1 MATFLNQQFLRVA
14 ATHAARVC
22 VAQKPAVSAILS
34 GFLRSVRFAFHAKC
48 CASKSTHFIIDG
60 STSKVFYSKKWLG
73 SMLILGFLV
82 TACDQKKELPV
93 AEAVPVDPNIVELTD
108 QLAKDIKLHTVDLVE
123 MRGTLRV
130 PGTVQVDEQR
140 IARIGASVTGRITDI
155 EATLGQNVK
164 NGQLLATLNSTELAQ
179 NQLVYIKAAQ
189 QIALQTK
196 AVERAKLLQ
205 EADVIGAAELLRR
218 QAELSAAQAELN
230 AARDQLQVLGMNEN
244 AIDKL
249 SSTGQIRSFSNVVSR
264 ISGTVI
270 SRKVNLGQ
278 VVQPAEEL
286 FIIADLSRVWVVAE
300 VPEQQVDLIKIGEEV
315 VVEIPALRD
324 KQYRA
329 KLIFEGDVVNP
340 ETRTVT
346 IRSELQNTDR
356 EIKPDMLVSMLIQS
370 QPLPKLA
377 VPLQSIVREND
388 ITYVYLQLS
397 PNKFRL
403 REVTLGAEYGGMV
416 HVESGLATGEKVVS
430 DGAFHVN
437 NERKRKELE

>member
-1 MATFLNQQFLRVA
+1 MFSNALPSKNLFLALF
-14 ATHAARVC
+14 T
-22 VAQKPAVSAILS
+22 
-34 GFLRSVRFAFHAKC
+34 
-48 CASKSTHFIIDG
+48 AST
-60 STSKVFYSKKWLG
+60 L
-73 SMLILGFLV
+73 LV
-82 TACDQKKELPV
+82 GCNAKKEEAPVV
-93 AEAVPVDPNIVELTD
+93 AEVVDPNIVEITA
-108 QLAKDIKLHTVDLVE
+108 QLASQIKLHTVDNIE

-140 IARIGASVTGRITDI
+140 MARIGASVTGRIKDI

-164 NGQLLATLNSTELAQ
+164 NGQVLATLNSTELAQ

-189 QIALQTK
+189 QIGLQSK

-205 EADVIGAAELLRR
+205 EADVIGAAELQRR
-218 QAELSAAQAELN
+218 EAELSAAQAELN
-230 AARDQLQVLGMNEN
+230 AARDQLQVLGMSES

-249 SSTGQIRSFSNVVSR
+249 TQTGQIRSYSNVVSR

-286 FIIADLSRVWVVAE
+286 FIIADLSHVWVVAE
-300 VPEQQVDLIKIGEEV
+300 VPEQQVELIKVDEEV
-315 VVEIPALRD
+315 VVEIPALGN
-324 KQYRA
+324 KQYKA
-329 KLIFEGDVVNP
+329 KLIYEGDVVNP

-346 IRSELQNTDR
+346 VRSDLVNEDR

-370 QPLPKLA
+370 QPEPKLA
-377 VPLQSIVREND
+377 LPLQSIVREND
-388 ITYVYLQLS
+388 ATYVYVQLA

-403 REVTLGAEYGGMV
+403 REVELGPEYAGMV
-416 HVESGLATGEKVVS
+416 TILNGVSKEEIVVA

>member
-1 MATFLNQQFLRVA
+1 MF
-14 ATHAARVC
+14 
-22 VAQKPAVSAILS
+22 
-34 GFLRSVRFAFHAKC
+34 
-48 CASKSTHFIIDG
+48 SKSA
-60 STSKVFYSKKWLG
+60 SSKKLFL
-73 SMLILGFLV
+73 MLCALAVVATG
-82 TACDQKKELPV
+82 CEKKEAAAP
-93 AEAVPVDPNIVELTD
+93 AEVKAVDPYIVEITD
-108 QLAKDIKLHTVDLVE
+108 QLAQQVKLHTAGNIE

-140 IARIGASVTGRITDI
+140 IARIGASVTGRIKDI
-155 EATLGQNVK
+155 EVTLGQNVK

-189 QIALQTK
+189 QIGLQTK

-205 EADVIGAAELLRR
+205 EADVIGAAELQRR
-218 QAELSAAQAELN
+218 QAELSAAQADLN
-230 AARDQLQVLGMNEN
+230 AARDQLLVLGMNES

-249 SSTGQIRSFSNVVSR
+249 SSTGQIRSYSNVTTR
-264 ISGTVI
+264 LSGTVI

-286 FIIADLSRVWVVAE
+286 FIIADLSHVWVVAE
-300 VPEQQVDLIKIGEEV
+300 VPEQQVDLIKVGEEV
-315 VVEIPALRD
+315 LVEIPALGN
-324 KQYRA
+324 KQYKA
-329 KLIFEGDVVNP
+329 KLIYEGDIVNP

-346 IRSELQNTDR
+346 VRSDLQNINR

-370 QPLPKLA
+370 LPEQKLA

-388 ITYVYLQLS
+388 NTYVYVQLA

-403 REVTLGAEYGGMV
+403 REVKLGPDYNGMV
-416 HVESGLATGEKVVS
+416 NVESGVAMGEIVVS

>member
-1 MATFLNQQFLRVA
+1 MGTFSN
-14 ATHAARVC
+14 
-22 VAQKPAVSAILS
+22 
-34 GFLRSVRFAFHAKC
+34 
-48 CASKSTHFIIDG
+48 
-60 STSKVFYSKKWLG
+60 KKWLV
-73 SMLILGFLV
+73 SLLVMSLLI
-82 TACDQKKELPV
+82 TACEQKKDLPV
-93 AEAVPVDPNIVELTD
+93 EEAAPVDPNIVELTD
-108 QLAKDIKLHTVDLVE
+108 QLAKEVKLHTVNHVE
-123 MRGTLRV
+123 MRSTLRI

-189 QIALQTK
+189 QIELQTK

-218 QAELSAAQAELN
+218 KAELSAAQAELN
-230 AARDQLQVLGMNEN
+230 AARDQLLVLGMNESS
-244 AIDKL
+244 IDKL
-249 SSTGQIRSFSNVVSR
+249 SSTGQIRSYSNVVSR

-300 VPEQQVDLIKIGEEV
+300 VPEQQVDLIKVGEEV
-315 VVEIPALRD
+315 VVEIPALGD

-346 IRSELQNTDR
+346 IRSELKNDDR

-370 QPLPKLA
+370 RPEQKLA
-377 VPLQSIVREND
+377 VPTQSIVREND
-388 ITYVYLQLS
+388 ATYVYVLLA

-403 REVTLGAEYGGMV
+403 REVTLGAEHYGMV
-416 HVESGLATGEKVVS
+416 HVESGLAIGEKIVA